1 MRICGFTVMPM
12 QPKTLKIITVI
23 LLTLVVLS
31 PALVAIIVV
40 WQEHLNFLARQNL
53 LLGIKESQELI
64 NYGINPRI
72 YGLLWAIILA
82 PIGFCLGVNFH
93 NSYVAYRAAM
103 RQRKIKML
111 QRMWQQNPY
120 PEEII
125 L

>member
-1 MRICGFTVMPM
+1 MPM
-12 QPKTLKIITVI
+12 KPKTLKIITVF

-40 WQEHLNFLARQNL
+40 WQEHLNFLAKQNL
-53 LLGIKESQELI
+53 LSDIKDSQQLMNSGIYS
-64 NYGINPRI
+64 RI
-72 YGLLWAIILA
+72 YGLLWVINLA
-82 PIGFCLGVNFH
+82 PIGLCLGVTLH
-93 NSYVAYRAAM
+93 NSYVAYRAKM
-103 RQRKIKML
+103 RQRKIKIL

>member
-1 MRICGFTVMPM
+1 M

-40 WQEHLNFLARQNL
+40 WQEHLNFMATQNL
-53 LLGIKESQELI
+53 LSAMKNGQQLI
-64 NYGINPRI
+64 ERPENQTI
-72 YGLLWAIILA
+72 YALLWLIILA
-82 PIGFCLGVNFH
+82 PIGLCLGVNLH

-103 RQRKIKML
+103 RQRKIKIL
-111 QRMWQQNPY
+111 QRMWQQQPY